1 MVSLQWNSKAL
12 LQVGMPL
19 LKSWPRNSQ
28 EGSADIFFNSCL
40 VPNTVDHQRRV
51 MRKKTEA
58 GLSTGPNTIA
68 GG

>member
-1 MVSLQWNSKAL
+1 
-12 LQVGMPL
+12 

-28 EGSADIFFNSCL
+28 EGSAGIFFNSCL

-58 GLSTGPNTIA
+58 GLSTGPNPIA